1 MEAGYH
7 FCIISQPTQAAP
19 AKGPAMQANLL
30 TRLSRRNKLALAG
43 LGLII
48 CALLFLWLALPRIV
62 QSQAQAFVAE
72 KTGHRLSVERPE
84 FNPFTLALRIGK
96 LELSDPAGKPL
107 FAFDGLLVDV
117 SAASLPRMA
126 LVFDAIRLDG
136 PKVTL
141 VELPDGKLNWTPFLD
156 ALKDK
161 EDKPAGA
168 PPRLDI
174 RSFVLTGGALDFAD
188 RRATPGFA
196 TRIEPLDL
204 TLDDISTLPDDQ
216 GRYQLAARTASGA
229 RLALQGE
236 LDLNP
241 VAVAGDFR
249 LDDFDLAQLAP
260 YLRDLLP
267 APPAGKVALA
277 ANYRVGNG
285 GDRLDLVID
294 KLTAKLTGLRLP
306 VGKAPG
312 AVMAID
318 AIELQDG
325 SYAQA
330 RQQAGFAAI
339 RLAGGKLELPGMG
352 AAAPRFAALN
362 LEDAR
367 LDLGQRQATLGRIVL
382 NDGRVAATRDA
393 QGRIDL
399 LEALRQL
406 APAPAAKPAATGQ
419 PAAPA
424 WRFRL
429 AEFAASGLGLVL
441 RDAGVSPA
449 AELALDAIALRV
461 ADIGDDLNAALPLR
475 LAFDVRSGG
484 RFTGEGRIVP
494 AGPALDFQ
502 FKLTDL
508 ALRPA
513 QPYLAS
519 KTTLAI
525 AGGKFFSQG
534 RLAYDA
540 KGPSFRGDFALREL
554 RLAEADGNILLA
566 WKNLASPELSLTPRQ
581 LDLGELRLS
590 GLDTQLII
598 DKDKNINLK
607 RAIRQQE
614 DGAGKT
620 AAAPAAAP
628 GEAPSF
634 VVNID
639 RLRFYNGE
647 MDFAD
652 HSLMLPFGTRIHKL
666 RGSIGNLSSQPGA
679 PGQIELDGE
688 VDDYGMARAVG
699 QVDLFHPTDFMDL
712 RVIFRNVEMTRLT
725 PYTATF
731 AGRKIDS
738 GKLSLDLQYKI
749 KQRQLQGENQVV
761 MERLVLGERV
771 ESPTAKSLP
780 LDLAIAILQ
789 DSDGRIDLGLPV
801 AGSLDD
807 PEFSYGQ
814 IVWKVIANVLT
825 KIVTAPFR
833 ALGALFGGG
842 EKIEDIAFE
851 AGAAQLSPPE
861 REKLARIAA
870 ALAKRPGLLLALGGQ
885 HAEAD
890 RLALQDVQLRR
901 AVIVRMGQRVSERGD
916 PGPLSTR
923 QPKVQAALEALYG
936 DRFGGADLA
945 ALKEGFRRANPGQL
959 EESLTGKMM
968 SRLSGL
974 LREKKTLGEDEVAR
988 LKGADFHAVVYERL
1002 RAAETIADTRLQEL
1016 AQARGEHAVEILKS
1030 QGVAAER
1037 LRPLAPEKT
1046 AGTEAGVALKL
1057 ALEAAGKN

>member
-1 MEAGYH
+1 MH
-7 FCIISQPTQAAP
+7 
-19 AKGPAMQANLL
+19 ANLL

-43 LGLII
+43 LGLCI
-48 CALLFLWLALPRIV
+48 AVLLFLWLALPRIV

-72 KTGHRLSVERPE
+72 KTGHRLSLERPE
-84 FNPFTLALRIGK
+84 FNPFKLALRIGR
-96 LELSDPAGKPL
+96 LELSDPDGKPL
-107 FAFDGLLVDV
+107 LAFDGLLVDF
-117 SAASLPRMA
+117 SAASLPRRAM
-126 LVFDAIRLDG
+126 VFDAIRLDG
-136 PKVTL
+136 LAVTL
-141 VELPDGKLNWTPFLD
+141 VELPDGKLNWTPFLA
-156 ALKDK
+156 ALKNK

-168 PPRLDI
+168 PPRLDV
-174 RSFVLTGGALDFAD
+174 RSFVLAGGRLDFAD
-188 RRATPGFA
+188 RRTAPGFA
-196 TRIEPLDL
+196 TRVEPLDL
-204 TLDDISTLPDDQ
+204 TLDDISTLSDDL
-216 GRYQLAARTASGA
+216 GRYKLEARTASGA

-241 VAVAGDFR
+241 VAVSGDFR
-249 LDDFDLAQLAP
+249 LDDFDLAELAP
-260 YLRDLLP
+260 YLKDLLP
-267 APPAGKVALA
+267 TPPAGKAALA
-277 ANYRVGNG
+277 AHYRVGNG
-285 GDRLDLVID
+285 GEKLDLVID
-294 KLTAKLTGLRLP
+294 KLTARLAGLRLP
-306 VGKAPG
+306 FGKTAG
-312 AVMAID
+312 AVAVLD

-325 SYAQA
+325 HFTLA
-330 RQQAGFAAI
+330 RQEAGFAALH
-339 RLAGGKLELPGMG
+339 LAGGRLELPGMG
-352 AAAPRFAALN
+352 TAAPRFAALD

-367 LDLGQRQATLGRIVL
+367 IDLGRRQATLGRVAL
-382 NDGRVAATRDA
+382 NDGRIAATRDA

-449 AELALDAIALRV
+449 AELALDAITLRV

-484 RFTGEGRIVP
+484 RFTGEGKLVP
-494 AGPALDFQ
+494 AGPTLDFQ
-502 FKLTDL
+502 FKLADL

-519 KTTLAI
+519 RTTLAI
-525 AGGKFFSQG
+525 AGGKFSSQG

-566 WKNLASPELSLTPRQ
+566 WKNLASPELSLTPRR
-581 LDLGELRLS
+581 LELGELRLS

-598 DKDKNINLK
+598 DKDKNINFK
-607 RAIRQQE
+607 RVLRQQE

-620 AAAPAAAP
+620 AAPP
-628 GEAPSF
+628 GEAPPF
-634 VVNID
+634 VINID

-652 HSLMLPFGTRIHKL
+652 HSLLLPFGTRIHKL

-679 PGQIELDGE
+679 PGQLELDGE

-699 QVDLFHPTDFMDL
+699 QVDLFHPADFMDL

-749 KQRQLQGENQVV
+749 KGRQLQGENQVV
-761 MERLVLGERV
+761 MERLALGERV
-771 ESPTAKSLP
+771 ESPTAKDLP

-789 DSDGRIDLGLPV
+789 DADGRIDLGLPV

-814 IVWKVIANVLT
+814 IVWKAIANVLT

-842 EKIEDIAFE
+842 EKIADIAFE

-861 REKLARIAA
+861 REKLVRLAE
-870 ALAKRPGLLLALGGQ
+870 ALAKRPGLVLALGGQ

-890 RLALQDVQLRR
+890 RTALQDVQLRR
-901 AVIVRMGQRVSERGD
+901 TVIVRMGQRVSERGD

-936 DRFGGADLA
+936 ERFGGADLA

-959 EESLTGKMM
+959 EEGLTGKMM

-988 LKGADFHAVVYERL
+988 LKGADFHAEVYERL
-1002 RAAETIADTRLQEL
+1002 RAAEAIADARLLEL
-1016 AQARGEHAVEILKS
+1016 ARTRGENAVEILKS

-1037 LRPLAPEKT
+1037 LRPLAPEK
-1046 AGTEAGVALKL
+1046 AEGTEAGVPLKL
-1057 ALEAAGKN
+1057 TLEAAGKN

>member
-1 MEAGYH
+1 M
-7 FCIISQPTQAAP
+7 P
-19 AKGPAMQANLL
+19 ANLIA
-30 TRLSRRNKLALAG
+30 RLSRRNKQLALAG
-43 LGLII
+43 LGLLVFL
-48 CALLFLWLALPRIV
+48 LLFLWLALPRIV
-62 QSQAQAFVAE
+62 QSQAQRFVAE
-72 KTGHRLSVERPE
+72 KTGHRLSLARPE
-84 FNPFTLALRIGK
+84 FNPFTLALRIGR
-96 LELSDPAGKPL
+96 LELSDPEGKPL
-107 FAFDGLLVDV
+107 FAFDGLLVDL
-117 SAASLPRMA
+117 SATSLPRMA

-136 PKVTL
+136 PALTL
-141 VELPDGKLNWTPFLD
+141 VELPGGRLNWSPFLA
-156 ALKDK
+156 ALQDK

-174 RSFVLTGGALDFAD
+174 HSLVLAGGRLDFAD
-188 RRATPGFA
+188 RRAEPGFA
-196 TRIEPLDL
+196 TRIESLDL

-216 GRYQLAARTASGA
+216 GRYKLAARTAAGG
-229 RLALQGE
+229 RLALQGG
-236 LDLNP
+236 LALNP
-241 VAVAGDFR
+241 VAVSGDFR

-260 YLRDLLP
+260 YLKDLLP
-267 APPAGKVALA
+267 APPAGKAALA
-277 ANYRVGNG
+277 ANYRAGNG
-285 GDRLDLVID
+285 GDKLDLVID
-294 KLTAKLTGLRLP
+294 KLTARLDGLRLP
-306 VGKAPG
+306 LAKDPG
-312 AVMAID
+312 PVVALD

-325 SYAQA
+325 RFALA
-330 RQQAGFAAI
+330 RQEAGFGTL
-339 RLAGGKLELPGMG
+339 RLAGGKLEVADPRMNAPHFG
-352 AAAPRFAALN
+352 ALS
-362 LEDAR
+362 LQDAR
-367 LDLGQRQATLGRIVL
+367 IDLGRRQATLGRIAL
-382 NDGRVAATRDA
+382 KDGRLAATRDA
-393 QGRIDL
+393 WGSIDL
-399 LEALRQL
+399 LETLRQL
-406 APAPAAKPAATGQ
+406 APAPAAKPAEPSQ
-419 PAAPA
+419 PAAAP

-429 AEFAASGLGLVL
+429 AEFAASGLGIVL
-441 RDAGVSPA
+441 RDAGVAPA
-449 AELALDAIALRV
+449 AELALDDIDLRV
-461 ADIGDDLNAALPLR
+461 ADISDDLGAALPLR

-484 RFTGEGRIVP
+484 RFAGEGKLAP
-494 AGPALDFQ
+494 AGPRLDFQ
-502 FKLTDL
+502 FKLADL

-513 QPYLAS
+513 QPYLAGR
-519 KTTLAI
+519 TTLAI
-525 AGGKFFSQG
+525 AGGKLSSQG

-566 WKNLASPELSLTPRQ
+566 WKNLASPELTLTPRQ

-590 GLDTQLII
+590 GLDTQLVI

-607 RAIRQQE
+607 RALKPQA
-614 DGAGKT
+614 DGTGAT
-620 AAAPAAAP
+620 AAAAASAP
-628 GEAPSF
+628 DATPPF

-652 HSLMLPFGTRIHKL
+652 HSLLLPFGTRIHKL
-666 RGSIGNLSSQPGA
+666 RGSIGNLSSRPGA
-679 PGQIELDGE
+679 PGQLELDGE

-749 KQRQLQGENQVV
+749 KQRQLQGDNQIV
-761 MERLVLGERV
+761 MDRLALGERV
-771 ESPTAKSLP
+771 ESPSAKDLP

-814 IVWKVIANVLT
+814 IVWKAIANVLT

-842 EKIEDIAFE
+842 EKIEDVAFE

-870 ALAKRPGLLLALGGQ
+870 ALAKRPGLVLALGGQ

-890 RLALQDVQLRR
+890 RIALQDVQLRR
-901 AVIVRMGQRVSERGD
+901 AVIVRMGQRVAERGD

-974 LREKKTLGEDEVAR
+974 LREKKTLGENEVAR

-1002 RAAETIADTRLQEL
+1002 RAAETVADARLQEL
-1016 AQARGEHAVEILKS
+1016 ARTRGEHAVELLKS
-1030 QGVAAER
+1030 QGVALER
-1037 LRPLAPEKT
+1037 LRPLAAEK
-1046 AGTEAGVALKL
+1046 AESTEAGVPLKL